1 MLPKLKKC
9 RRGVSPIIAT
19 IMLLALT
26 LGAAGMIAGVIF
38 NINVIELPD
47 YLESPFMTS
56 QVNFTSDFTF
66 ADTDNDTLIDTI
78 IFHIIN
84 DAFSSNIS
92 IYDFDIMLPT
102 GELVD
107 EIIPWVIVYHS
118 ENAIWYNEYLGQPME
133 GYLVKS
139 GVSAYFN
146 VTCENLE
153 GSIGELGLGESFYVI
168 MNYRYLLQAG
178 GRFAIEN
185 SFYQSSL
192 ITIT

>member
-1 MLPKLKKC
+1 MLPIRKKC

-19 IMLLALT
+19 VMLLALT
-26 LGAAGMIAGVIF
+26 LGAAGIIAGVIF

-47 YLESPFMTS
+47 YLESPSITS
-56 QVNFTSDFTF
+56 QVNFTLIITGF
-66 ADTDNDTLIDTI
+66 ADTDNDTLNDTI
-78 IFHIIN
+78 SFHINN
-84 DAFSSNIS
+84 DAFSPDIY

-107 EIIPWVIVYHS
+107 EIIPWVIVPH
-118 ENAIWYNEYLGQPME
+118 ENNIWFNEYLGRQVE
-133 GYLVKS
+133 GYRVEN
-139 GVSAYFN
+139 GTSAYFD
-146 VTCENLE
+146 VQCENLE
-153 GSIGELGLGESFYVI
+153 GSIGELGFGESFYVI

>member
-1 MLPKLKKC
+1 MLLILKKC

-26 LGAAGMIAGVIF
+26 LGAAGIIAGVIF

-47 YLESPFMTS
+47 YLESPSMTS
-56 QVNFTSDFTF
+56 QVNFTLIITGY
-66 ADTDNDTLIDTI
+66 ADTDNDTLNDTI
-78 IFHIIN
+78 SFHVNN
-84 DAFSSNIS
+84 DAFSPDIY

-107 EIIPWVIVYHS
+107 ETIPWVIVPN
-118 ENAIWYNEYLGQPME
+118 ENNFWWNEYLGQQVE
-133 GYLVKS
+133 GYMV
-139 GVSAYFN
+139 GNGTSAYFD
-146 VTCENLE
+146 VQCESFE
-153 GSIGELGLGESFYVI
+153 GSIGELGFGESFYVI

-192 ITIT
+192 ITIA

>member
-1 MLPKLKKC
+1 
-9 RRGVSPIIAT
+9 
-19 IMLLALT
+19 
-26 LGAAGMIAGVIF
+26 F

-47 YLESPFMTS
+47 YLESPSMTS
-56 QVNFTSDFTF
+56 QVNFTLIITGY
-66 ADTDNDTLIDTI
+66 ADTDNDTLNDTI
-78 IFHIIN
+78 SFHVNN
-84 DAFSSNIS
+84 DAFSLDIY

-107 EIIPWVIVYHS
+107 ETIPWVIVPN
-118 ENAIWYNEYLGQPME
+118 ENNFWWNEYLGQQVE
-133 GYLVKS
+133 GYMV
-139 GVSAYFN
+139 GNGTSAYFD
-146 VTCENLE
+146 VQCESLE
-153 GSIGELGLGESFYVI
+153 GSIGELGFGESFYVI